1 MAYVR
6 DHIKNPDCKF
16 YRTSNGL
23 FVLHYACEQGAGGAF
38 ISHFFS
44 VDVILEL
51 LRAGFDINQP
61 DIYGRTPL
69 HWAALLL
76 DCDLFVLLVQAGA
89 DLHKRSLVVA
99 LPFFNVVWK
108 DAPLHVLSLHE
119 GRAAPSL
126 QGRLHRSL
134 LRRHPAPRHGIGLPV
149 HRSEAS
155 GASFR
160 RWWTRRAIP
169 RCTWRFRWRSRR
181 RRRRR
186 PR

>member
-89 DLHKRSLVVA
+89 DLHKRVA
-99 LPFFNVVWK
+99 GSRSP
-108 DAPLHVLSLHE
+108 VL
-119 GRAAPSL
+119 
-126 QGRLHRSL
+126 QRSL
-134 LRRHPAPRHGIGLPV
+134 
-149 HRSEAS
+149 E
-155 GASFR
+155 
-160 RWWTRRAIP
+160 
-169 RCTWRFRWRSRR
+169 
-181 RRRRR
+181 RR
-186 PR
+186 PSACPFPS